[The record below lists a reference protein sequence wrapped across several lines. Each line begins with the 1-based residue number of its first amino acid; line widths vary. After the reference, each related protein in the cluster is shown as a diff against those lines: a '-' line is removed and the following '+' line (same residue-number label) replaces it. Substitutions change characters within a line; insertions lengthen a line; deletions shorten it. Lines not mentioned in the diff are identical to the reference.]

1 MTKYFCIFLS
11 KNIKFPFNE
20 HAHEVSLTRAYLTY
34 INNFILLFILS
45 RLQCAWRELCGHNDR
60 QAICKMPIEI
70 QNYIIPMPPPGIA
83 AGIGF
88 SSLMSVIT
96 HSVVR
101 NIPAILAAFSSAT
114 RVTLAGSTTPA
125 SLRFSYTSLRAL

>member
-1 MTKYFCIFLS
+1 MCCKVTTIFLFTQKIAPKS
-11 KNIKFPFNE
+11 AIFLFLPIILK
-20 HAHEVSLTRAYLTY
+20 
-34 INNFILLFILS
+34 FILLFVLS

-70 QNYIIPMPPPGIA
+70 QNYIIPPMPPAGI
-83 AGIGF
+83 AGIGC
-88 SSLMSVIT
+88 SSLISVIT

-101 NIPAILAAFSSAT
+101 NIPAMLAAFSRAT